1 MTAPAVEAATVV
13 PQRRLI
19 AAGKKVGAGRIA
31 WSYPMSQADIDAHA
45 ASSYVRQRPV
55 ALSDEERKELSD
67 KVREINKRSS
77 GK

>member
-1 MTAPAVEAATVV
+1 MSAPAVEAATVV

-19 AAGKKVGAGRIA
+19 AAGRKVGAGRIA

-45 ASSYVRQRPV
+45 AASHVRPS
-55 ALSDEERKELSD
+55 ALTDEEREELSR
-67 KVREINKRSS
+67 KLAEVNRRST

>member
-1 MTAPAVEAATVV
+1 MSAPTVEAAV

-45 ASSYVRQRPV
+45 AASFVSPS
-55 ALSDEERKELSD
+55 AMTDEEREELS
-67 KVREINKRSS
+67 KKLAEQNKRSGS
-77 GK
+77 KR